1 LVTLPKIV
9 VNCKTKFVL
18 STHGEDLTKVAHT
31 ESSFTKYL
39 NRSSRNLLITNI
51 TIQLHYE
58 LKVILMLHALIHC
71 AESDIFPRVT
81 GQLPTGQLP
90 TIQLTTKTAANR
102 RTASVKR
109 SSKRNHSQPR
119 FTEAVLLLSVALV
132 QWLPTVSVSWTLLT
146 IFLKP
151 VDTLN
156 KTS

>member
-1 LVTLPKIV
+1 LPKIV

-31 ESSFTKYL
+31 ESLFTKYL

-81 GQLPTGQLP
+81 GQLPT
-90 TIQLTTKTAANR
+90 IQLTTKTAANR

-119 FTEAVLLLSVALV
+119 FTEAVLLLSVALF

>member
-1 LVTLPKIV
+1 
-9 VNCKTKFVL
+9 
-18 STHGEDLTKVAHT
+18 
-31 ESSFTKYL
+31 
-39 NRSSRNLLITNI
+39 
-51 TIQLHYE
+51 
-58 LKVILMLHALIHC
+58 MLHALIHC

-90 TIQLTTKTAANR
+90 TIQPTTKTTANR

-109 SSKRNHSQPR
+109 SCKRNHSQPR

-146 IFLKP
+146 IFLKS
-151 VDTLN
+151 VDPLN